1 MLCESEPE
9 ARKLETVP
17 NRERSKKTRTA
28 GGVASGKAR
37 REKKSMQEL
46 AKIVLNMPYEATDD
60 ELDELE
66 RICFTEF
73 PDKHLTVGERSLLAV
88 AKKAM
93 KGDASA
99 LAFIR
104 DTAGEKPAE
113 KLEVSGNVEVAAARI
128 KELIDARK
136 SDDGGE

>member
-1 MLCESEPE
+1 MANPNPRRENLKPARTKKE
-9 ARKLETVP
+9 AAKRGK
-17 NRERSKKTRTA
+17 A
-28 GGVASGKAR
+28 GGKASGKAR

-46 AKIVLNMPYEATDD
+46 AKIVLNMPYDATDA

-66 RICFTEF
+66 KTCFVEF

-104 DTAGEKPAE
+104 DTAGEKPIE
-113 KLEVSGNVEVAAARI
+113 KLEVSGNVEVAANKIRQ
-128 KELIDARK
+128 LIDAK
-136 SDDGGE
+136 KANDGGE

>member
-1 MLCESEPE
+1 MANSNPRRENLKKHTSKE
-9 ARKLETVP
+9 AAK
-17 NRERSKKTRTA
+17 NGAK
-28 GGVASGKAR
+28 GGVASGRAK
-37 REKKSMQEL
+37 RERKSMQQL
-46 AKIVLNMPYEATDD
+46 AKIVLDMPYDATDE

-66 RICFTEF
+66 KTCFVEF

-104 DTAGEKPAE
+104 DTAGEKPVE
-113 KLEVSGNVEVAAARI
+113 RLEVSGNVEVAAAKIR
-128 KELIDARK
+128 ELIEKRK
-136 SDDGGE
+136 SDGE